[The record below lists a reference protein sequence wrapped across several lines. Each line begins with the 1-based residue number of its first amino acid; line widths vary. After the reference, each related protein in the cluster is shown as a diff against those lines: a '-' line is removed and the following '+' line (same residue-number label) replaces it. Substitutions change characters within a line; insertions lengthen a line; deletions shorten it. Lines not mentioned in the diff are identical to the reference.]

1 LRLRVEA
8 ILKAHEHPG
17 SFLQSPAIPMSGREG
32 PAEERASRTEL
43 LRTGERPNGM
53 HWANTNGCTL
63 LLTGATRDVFSG
75 REFVVAES
83 RRAGPAYCMRACR
96 CSKRRSAA
104 YYGAEGPAVSAS
116 RHIAA
121 CCGLLRGR
129 NPRYFLRRRQPR
141 LLMHNAPQADRS
153 D

>member
-1 LRLRVEA
+1 MKEEELFQQALERPADERAAFLRAACGDDESLRLRVEA

-83 RRAGPAYCMRACR
+83 RRAGPA
-96 CSKRRSAA
+96 
-104 YYGAEGPAVSAS
+104 
-116 RHIAA
+116 
-121 CCGLLRGR
+121 
-129 NPRYFLRRRQPR
+129 
-141 LLMHNAPQADRS
+141 
-153 D
+153 